1 MKSISSKKLKGN
13 ILIPGDKS
21 ISHRLVILSSIAIGK
36 SNIKGILKSD
46 DIMKTIEAM
55 QNFGASIEFSN
66 PYNCLIKGVGLG
78 GLAEP
83 KSALDFG
90 NSGTAVRLIMGLS
103 ASHPITTLFVGDA
116 SLSMR
121 PMDRVLKSLVNFGSS
136 YSLRKENYL
145 PAILKGS
152 DNPIPFSFEL
162 EEPSAQIKS
171 AVLLGALNTPG
182 VTKVK
187 DKFNTRDHTER
198 LLELYGANINIVKKK
213 SVREITIKGIKELK
227 GIDVSV
233 PGDPSSAL
241 FPIIAAL
248 ICKNSDITVKNVLI
262 NPTRDGAYR
271 VLKDMGAD
279 ISFLNHR
286 IMAAEEV
293 YDIRVRS
300 SNLKGISIPRKL
312 SPTMIDDYPILAV
325 AASMAKG
332 KTYFKGVNE
341 LRFKES
347 DRFSGILNL
356 LEKSGVR
363 ADSKKDDIIIYGK
376 SELKKGDIEIETNLD
391 HRMAMSALVMGL
403 VSKKEVKID
412 NDETIKTSFPS
423 FYKVMLKIGAK
434 LSKNKNR

>member
-103 ASHPITTLFVGDA
+103 ASHPITTLFVGDE

-198 LLELYGANINIVKKK
+198 LLELYEANINIVKKR

-271 VLKDMGAD
+271 VLKNMGAD

>member
-21 ISHRLVILSSIAIGK
+21 ISHRLVILSSIAIGQ

-46 DIMKTIEAM
+46 DIIKTIEAM
-55 QNFGASIEFSN
+55 QKFGASIEFTN

-90 NSGTAVRLIMGLS
+90 NSGTSARLIMGLS

-121 PMDRVLKSLVNFGSS
+121 PMDRVLKSLVNFGSN
-136 YSLRKENYL
+136 YSLRKDNYL

-162 EEPSAQIKS
+162 GEPSAQIKS

-198 LLELYGANINIVKKK
+198 LLGLYGANINITKKRSVK
-213 SVREITIKGIKELK
+213 EITIKGVNELK

-248 ICKNSDITVKNVLI
+248 ICKNSDIMVKNVLI
-262 NPTRDGAYR
+262 NPTRDGAFK

-279 ISFLNHR
+279 ISFLNNR
-286 IMAAEEV
+286 TMAAEEV
-293 YDIRVRS
+293 YDIRVKS
-300 SNLKGISIPRKL
+300 SNLKGIDIPRRL
-312 SPTMIDDYPILAV
+312 APTMIDDYPILAV

-332 KTYFKGVNE
+332 KTYFKGINE

-347 DRFSGILNL
+347 DRFAGIMNL
-356 LEKSGVR
+356 LKKNGVR
-363 ADSKKDDIIIYGK
+363 VESKKDTIIIHGK
-376 SELKKGDIEIETNLD
+376 CELKEGGIKIETNLD
-391 HRMAMSALVMGL
+391 HRMAMSALIMGL
-403 VSKKEVKID
+403 VSKNELKID
-412 NDETIKTSFPS
+412 NSETIKTSFPT
-423 FYKVMLKIGAK
+423 FYKVMIKIGAK
-434 LSKNKNR
+434 LSKK

>member
-36 SNIKGILKSD
+36 SNIKGLLKSD

-55 QNFGASIEFSN
+55 QNFGASIEFKNSL
-66 PYNCLIKGVGLG
+66 NCSIKGVGLG
-78 GLAEP
+78 GLLEP

-90 NSGTAVRLIMGLS
+90 NSGTAARLIMGLS
-103 ASHPITTLFVGDA
+103 ASHSITTLYVGDS
-116 SLSMR
+116 SLSIR
-121 PMDRVLKSLVNFGSS
+121 PMDRVLKPLINFGSN
-136 YSLRKENYL
+136 YSLRKDNYL

-152 DNPIPFSFEL
+152 DNPIPFSFDL

-182 VTKVK
+182 ITTVK

-198 LLELYGANINIVKKK
+198 LLGLYGANINITKKRNAK
-213 SVREITIKGIKELK
+213 EISIKGVNELN

-248 ICKNSDITVKNVLI
+248 ICKNSDIIVKNVLI
-262 NPTRDGAYR
+262 NSTRDGAFR
-271 VLKDMGAD
+271 VLKNMGAD

-286 IMAAEEV
+286 IMAAEDV

-300 SNLKGISIPRKL
+300 SKLRGVDVPRKF

-332 KTYFKGVNE
+332 KTHFKGINE

-347 DRFSGILNL
+347 DRFTGIINL
-356 LEKSGVR
+356 LEKNGVR
-363 ADSKKDDIIIYGK
+363 VESKKDTIIIHGRC
-376 SELKKGDIEIETNLD
+376 ELKKGGIEIKTNLD
-391 HRMAMSALVMGL
+391 HRMAMSALIMGL
-403 VSKKEVKID
+403 VSKKEIKID
-412 NDETIKTSFPS
+412 NSDTIKTSFPS
-423 FYKVMLKIGAK
+423 FYKVMIKVGAK
-434 LSKNKNR
+434 LSKK

>member
-21 ISHRLVILSSIAIGK
+21 ISHRLVILSSIAIGR
-36 SNIKGILKSD
+36 SNIKGLLKSD
-46 DIMKTIEAM
+46 DIMKTIGAM
-55 QNFGASIEFSN
+55 QNFGASIEFKNSF
-66 PYNCLIKGVGLG
+66 NCSIKGVGLG
-78 GLAEP
+78 GLLEP

-90 NSGTAVRLIMGLS
+90 NSGTAARLIMGLS
-103 ASHPITTLFVGDA
+103 ASHSITTLYVGDS
-116 SLSMR
+116 SLSIR
-121 PMDRVLKSLVNFGSS
+121 PMDRVLKPLINFGSN
-136 YSLRKENYL
+136 YSLRKDNYL

-152 DNPIPFSFEL
+152 DNPIPFSFDL

-182 VTKVK
+182 ITTVK

-198 LLELYGANINIVKKK
+198 LLGLYGANINITKKRNAK
-213 SVREITIKGIKELK
+213 EISIKGVNELN

-248 ICKNSDITVKNVLI
+248 ICKNSDIIVKNVLI
-262 NPTRDGAYR
+262 NSTRDGAFR
-271 VLKDMGAD
+271 VLKNMGAD

-286 IMAAEEV
+286 IMAAEDV

-300 SNLKGISIPRKL
+300 SKLRGVDVPRKF

-325 AASMAKG
+325 AASMANG
-332 KTYFKGVNE
+332 KTHFKGINE

-347 DRFSGILNL
+347 DRFTGIINL
-356 LEKSGVR
+356 LEKNGVR
-363 ADSKKDDIIIYGK
+363 VESKKDTIIIHGRC
-376 SELKKGDIEIETNLD
+376 ELKKGGIEIKTNLD
-391 HRMAMSALVMGL
+391 HRMAMSALIMGL
-403 VSKKEVKID
+403 VSKKGIKID
-412 NDETIKTSFPS
+412 NSETIKTSFPS
-423 FYKVMLKIGAK
+423 FYKVMIKVGAK
-434 LSKNKNR
+434 LSKK

>member
-36 SNIKGILKSD
+36 SNIKGLLKSD
-46 DIMKTIEAM
+46 DIMKTIGAM
-55 QNFGASIEFSN
+55 QNFGASIEFKNSF
-66 PYNCLIKGVGLG
+66 NCSIKGVGLG
-78 GLAEP
+78 GLLEP

-90 NSGTAVRLIMGLS
+90 NSGTAARLIMGLS
-103 ASHPITTLFVGDA
+103 ASHSITTLYVGDS
-116 SLSMR
+116 SLSIR
-121 PMDRVLKSLVNFGSS
+121 PMDRVLKPLINFGSN
-136 YSLRKENYL
+136 YSLRKDNYL

-152 DNPIPFSFEL
+152 DNPIPFSFDL

-182 VTKVK
+182 ITTVK

-198 LLELYGANINIVKKK
+198 LLGLYGANINITKKRNAK
-213 SVREITIKGIKELK
+213 EISIKGVNELN

-248 ICKNSDITVKNVLI
+248 ICKNSDIIVKNVLI
-262 NPTRDGAYR
+262 NSTRDGAFR
-271 VLKDMGAD
+271 VLKNMGAD

-286 IMAAEEV
+286 IMAAEDV

-300 SNLKGISIPRKL
+300 SKLRGVDVPRKF

-332 KTYFKGVNE
+332 KTYFKGINE

-347 DRFSGILNL
+347 DRFTGIINL
-356 LEKSGVR
+356 LEKNGVR
-363 ADSKKDDIIIYGK
+363 VESKKDTIIIHGRC
-376 SELKKGDIEIETNLD
+376 ELKKGGIEIKTNLD
-391 HRMAMSALVMGL
+391 HRMAMSALIMGL
-403 VSKKEVKID
+403 VSKKEIKID
-412 NDETIKTSFPS
+412 NSDTIKTSFPS
-423 FYKVMLKIGAK
+423 FYKVMIKVGAK
-434 LSKNKNR
+434 LSKK

>member
-36 SNIKGILKSD
+36 SNIKGLLKSD
-46 DIMKTIEAM
+46 DIMKTIGAM
-55 QNFGASIEFSN
+55 QNFGASIEFKNSF
-66 PYNCLIKGVGLG
+66 NCSIKGVGLG
-78 GLAEP
+78 GLLEP

-90 NSGTAVRLIMGLS
+90 NSGTAARLIMGLS
-103 ASHPITTLFVGDA
+103 ASHSITTLYVGDS
-116 SLSMR
+116 SLSIR
-121 PMDRVLKSLVNFGSS
+121 PMDRVLKPLINFGSN
-136 YSLRKENYL
+136 YSLRKDNYL

-152 DNPIPFSFEL
+152 DNPIPFSFDL

-182 VTKVK
+182 ITTVK

-198 LLELYGANINIVKKK
+198 LLGLYGANINITKKRNAK
-213 SVREITIKGIKELK
+213 EISIKGVNELN

-248 ICKNSDITVKNVLI
+248 ICKNSDIIVKNVLI
-262 NPTRDGAYR
+262 NSTRDGAFR
-271 VLKDMGAD
+271 VLKNMGAD

-286 IMAAEEV
+286 IMAAEDV

-300 SNLKGISIPRKL
+300 SKL
-312 SPTMIDDYPILAV
+312 RGVDVPKKFSPTMIDDYPILAV

-332 KTYFKGVNE
+332 KTYFKGINE

-347 DRFSGILNL
+347 DRFTGIINL
-356 LEKSGVR
+356 LEKNGVKVE
-363 ADSKKDDIIIYGK
+363 SKKDTIIIHGK
-376 SELKKGDIEIETNLD
+376 CELKKGGIEIKTNLD
-391 HRMAMSALVMGL
+391 HRMAMSALIMGL
-403 VSKKEVKID
+403 VSKKEIKID
-412 NDETIKTSFPS
+412 NSETIQTSFPS
-423 FYKVMLKIGAK
+423 FYKVMIKIGAK
-434 LSKNKNR
+434 LSKK

>member
-21 ISHRLVILSSIAIGK
+21 ISHRLVILSSIAIGR
-36 SNIKGILKSD
+36 SNIKGLLKSD
-46 DIMKTIEAM
+46 DIMKTIGAM
-55 QNFGASIEFSN
+55 QNFGASIEFKNSF
-66 PYNCLIKGVGLG
+66 NCSIKGVGLG
-78 GLAEP
+78 GLLEP

-90 NSGTAVRLIMGLS
+90 NSGTAARLIMGLS
-103 ASHPITTLFVGDA
+103 ASHSITTLYVGDS
-116 SLSMR
+116 SLSIR
-121 PMDRVLKSLVNFGSS
+121 PMDRVLKPLINFGSN
-136 YSLRKENYL
+136 YSLRKDNYL

-152 DNPIPFSFEL
+152 DNPIPFSFDL

-182 VTKVK
+182 ITTVK

-198 LLELYGANINIVKKK
+198 LLGLYGANINITKKRNAK
-213 SVREITIKGIKELK
+213 EISIKGVNELN

-248 ICKNSDITVKNVLI
+248 ICKNSDIIVKNVLI
-262 NPTRDGAYR
+262 NSTRDGAFR
-271 VLKDMGAD
+271 VLKNMGAD

-286 IMAAEEV
+286 IMAAEDV

-300 SNLKGISIPRKL
+300 SKLRGVDVPRKF

-325 AASMAKG
+325 AASMANG
-332 KTYFKGVNE
+332 KTHFKGINE

-347 DRFSGILNL
+347 DRFTGIINL
-356 LEKSGVR
+356 LEKNGVR
-363 ADSKKDDIIIYGK
+363 VESKKDTIIIHGK
-376 SELKKGDIEIETNLD
+376 CELKKGGIEIKTNLD
-391 HRMAMSALVMGL
+391 HRMAMSALIMGL
-403 VSKKEVKID
+403 VSKKEIKID
-412 NDETIKTSFPS
+412 NSETIKTSFPS
-423 FYKVMLKIGAK
+423 FYKVMIKIGAK
-434 LSKNKNR
+434 LSKK

>member
-1 MKSISSKKLKGN
+1 
-13 ILIPGDKS
+13 
-21 ISHRLVILSSIAIGK
+21 
-36 SNIKGILKSD
+36 
-46 DIMKTIEAM
+46 MKTIKAM

-90 NSGTAVRLIMGLS
+90 NSGTSARLIMGLS
-103 ASHPITTLFVGDA
+103 ASHPITTLYVGDS
-116 SLSMR
+116 SLSIR
-121 PMDRVLKSLVNFGSS
+121 PMNRVLKPLVNFGSN
-136 YSLRKENYL
+136 YSLRQDNYL
-145 PAILKGS
+145 PAIVKGS
-152 DNPIPFSFEL
+152 DNPIPFSFDL
-162 EEPSAQIKS
+162 GEPSAQIKS

-182 VTKVK
+182 ITTVR

-198 LLELYGANINIVKKK
+198 LLGLYGANINITKKRNVK
-213 SVREITIKGIKELK
+213 EISIKGVSELN

-248 ICKNSDITVKNVLI
+248 ICKNSDIIVKNVLI
-262 NPTRDGAYR
+262 NSTRDGAFR
-271 VLKDMGAD
+271 VLKNMGAD

-286 IMAAEEV
+286 IMAAEDI

-300 SNLKGISIPRKL
+300 SNLKGVDVPRKF

-332 KTYFKGVNE
+332 KTYFKGLNE

-347 DRFSGILNL
+347 DRFTGIINL
-356 LEKSGVR
+356 LEKNGVR
-363 ADSKKDDIIIYGK
+363 VESKNDTIIIHGK
-376 SELKKGDIEIETNLD
+376 CELKKGGIEIKTNLD
-391 HRMAMSALVMGL
+391 HRMAMSALIMGL
-403 VSKKEVKID
+403 VSRREIKID
-412 NDETIKTSFPS
+412 NSEIIKTSFPS
-423 FYKVMLKIGAK
+423 FYKVMIKVGAK
-434 LSKNKNR
+434 LSKK

>member
-36 SNIKGILKSD
+36 SNIKGLLKSD
-46 DIMKTIEAM
+46 DIMKTIGAM
-55 QNFGASIEFSN
+55 QNFGASIEFKNSF
-66 PYNCLIKGVGLG
+66 NCSIKGVGLG
-78 GLAEP
+78 GLLEP

-90 NSGTAVRLIMGLS
+90 NSGTAARLIMGLS
-103 ASHPITTLFVGDA
+103 ASHPITTLYVGDS
-116 SLSMR
+116 SLSIR
-121 PMDRVLKSLVNFGSS
+121 PMNRVLKPLINFGSN
-136 YSLRKENYL
+136 YSLRKDNYL

-152 DNPIPFSFEL
+152 DNPIPFSFDL

-182 VTKVK
+182 ITTVK

-198 LLELYGANINIVKKK
+198 LLGLYGANINITKKRNAK
-213 SVREITIKGIKELK
+213 EISIKGVNELN

-248 ICKNSDITVKNVLI
+248 ICKNSDIIVKNVLI
-262 NPTRDGAYR
+262 NSTRDGAFR
-271 VLKDMGAD
+271 VLKNMGAD

-286 IMAAEEV
+286 IMAAEDV

-300 SNLKGISIPRKL
+300 SKLRGVDVPRKF

-332 KTYFKGVNE
+332 KTYFKGINE

-347 DRFSGILNL
+347 DRFTGIINL
-356 LEKSGVR
+356 LEKNEVR
-363 ADSKKDDIIIYGK
+363 VESKKDTIIIHGRC
-376 SELKKGDIEIETNLD
+376 ELKKGGIEIKTNLD
-391 HRMAMSALVMGL
+391 HRMAMSALIMGL
-403 VSKKEVKID
+403 VSKKEIKID
-412 NDETIKTSFPS
+412 TSAPIKRSFPS
-423 FYKVMLKIGAK
+423 FYKVMIKVGAK
-434 LSKNKNR
+434 LSKK

>member
-21 ISHRLVILSSIAIGK
+21 ISHRLVILSSIAIGR
-36 SNIKGILKSD
+36 SNIKGLLKSD
-46 DIMKTIEAM
+46 DIMKTIGAM
-55 QNFGASIEFSN
+55 QNFGASIEFKNSF
-66 PYNCLIKGVGLG
+66 NCSIKGVGLG
-78 GLAEP
+78 GLLEP

-90 NSGTAVRLIMGLS
+90 NSGTAARLIMGLS
-103 ASHPITTLFVGDA
+103 ASHSITTLYVGDS
-116 SLSMR
+116 SLSIR
-121 PMDRVLKSLVNFGSS
+121 PMDRVLKPLINFGSN
-136 YSLRKENYL
+136 YSLRKDNYL

-152 DNPIPFSFEL
+152 DNPIPFSFDL

-182 VTKVK
+182 ITTVK

-198 LLELYGANINIVKKK
+198 LLGLYGANINITKKRNAK
-213 SVREITIKGIKELK
+213 EISIKGVNELN

-248 ICKNSDITVKNVLI
+248 ICKNSDIIVKNVLI
-262 NPTRDGAYR
+262 NSTRDGAFR
-271 VLKDMGAD
+271 VLKNMGAD

-286 IMAAEEV
+286 IMAAEDV

-300 SNLKGISIPRKL
+300 SKLRGVDVPRKF

-332 KTYFKGVNE
+332 KTYFKGINE

-347 DRFSGILNL
+347 DRFTGIINL
-356 LEKSGVR
+356 LEKNGVKVE
-363 ADSKKDDIIIYGK
+363 SKKDTIIIHGK
-376 SELKKGDIEIETNLD
+376 CELKKGGIEIKTNLD
-391 HRMAMSALVMGL
+391 HRMAMSALIMGL
-403 VSKKEVKID
+403 VSKKEIKID
-412 NDETIKTSFPS
+412 NSETIQTSFPS
-423 FYKVMLKIGAK
+423 FYKVMIKIGAK
-434 LSKNKNR
+434 LSKK

>member
-21 ISHRLVILSSIAIGK
+21 ISHRLVILSSIAIGR
-36 SNIKGILKSD
+36 SNIKGLLKSD
-46 DIMKTIEAM
+46 DIMKTIGAM
-55 QNFGASIEFSN
+55 QNFGASIEFKNSF
-66 PYNCLIKGVGLG
+66 NCSIKGVGLG
-78 GLAEP
+78 GLLEP

-90 NSGTAVRLIMGLS
+90 NSGTAARLIMGLS
-103 ASHPITTLFVGDA
+103 ASHSITTLYVGDS
-116 SLSMR
+116 SLSIR
-121 PMDRVLKSLVNFGSS
+121 PMDRVLKPLINFGSN
-136 YSLRKENYL
+136 YSLRKDNYL

-152 DNPIPFSFEL
+152 DNPIPFSFDL

-182 VTKVK
+182 ITTVK

-198 LLELYGANINIVKKK
+198 LLGLYGANINITKKRNAK
-213 SVREITIKGIKELK
+213 EISIKGVNELN

-248 ICKNSDITVKNVLI
+248 ICKNSDIIVKNVLI
-262 NPTRDGAYR
+262 NSTRDGAFR
-271 VLKDMGAD
+271 VLKNMGAD

-286 IMAAEEV
+286 IMAAEDV

-300 SNLKGISIPRKL
+300 SKLRGVDVPRKF

-332 KTYFKGVNE
+332 KTHFKGIKE

-347 DRFSGILNL
+347 DRFTGIINL
-356 LEKSGVR
+356 LEKNGVR
-363 ADSKKDDIIIYGK
+363 VESKKDILIIHGRC
-376 SELKKGDIEIETNLD
+376 ELKKGGIEIKTNLD
-391 HRMAMSALVMGL
+391 HRMAMSALIMGL
-403 VSKKEVKID
+403 VSKKEIKID
-412 NDETIKTSFPS
+412 NSDTIKTSFPS
-423 FYKVMLKIGAK
+423 FYKVMIKVGAK
-434 LSKNKNR
+434 LSKK

>member
-21 ISHRLVILSSIAIGK
+21 ISHRLVILSSIAIGR
-36 SNIKGILKSD
+36 SNIKGLLKSD
-46 DIMKTIEAM
+46 DIMKTIGAM
-55 QNFGASIEFSN
+55 QNFGASIEFKNSF
-66 PYNCLIKGVGLG
+66 NCSIKGVGLG
-78 GLAEP
+78 GLLEP

-90 NSGTAVRLIMGLS
+90 NSGTAARLIMGLS
-103 ASHPITTLFVGDA
+103 ASHSITTLYVGDS
-116 SLSMR
+116 SLSIR
-121 PMDRVLKSLVNFGSS
+121 PMDRVLKPLINFGSN
-136 YSLRKENYL
+136 YSLRKDNYL

-152 DNPIPFSFEL
+152 DNPIPFSFDL

-182 VTKVK
+182 ITTVK

-198 LLELYGANINIVKKK
+198 LLGLYGANINITKKRNAK
-213 SVREITIKGIKELK
+213 EISIKGVNELN

-248 ICKNSDITVKNVLI
+248 ICKNSDIIIKNVLI
-262 NPTRDGAYR
+262 NSTRDGAFR
-271 VLKDMGAD
+271 VLKNMGAD

-286 IMAAEEV
+286 IMAAEDV

-300 SNLKGISIPRKL
+300 SKLRGVDVPRKF

-332 KTYFKGVNE
+332 KTHFKGINE

-347 DRFSGILNL
+347 DRFTGIINL
-356 LEKSGVR
+356 LEKNGVR
-363 ADSKKDDIIIYGK
+363 VESKKDTIIIHGK
-376 SELKKGDIEIETNLD
+376 CELKKGGIEIKTNLD
-391 HRMAMSALVMGL
+391 HRMAMSALIMGL
-403 VSKKEVKID
+403 VSKKEIKID
-412 NDETIKTSFPS
+412 NSETIKTSFPS
-423 FYKVMLKIGAK
+423 FYKVMIKVGAK
-434 LSKNKNR
+434 LSKK

>member
-46 DIMKTIEAM
+46 DIMKTIKAM

-182 VTKVK
+182 VTKVR

-198 LLELYGANINIVKKK
+198 LLELYGANINIVKKR

-412 NDETIKTSFPS
+412 NNETIKTSFPS

>member
-90 NSGTAVRLIMGLS
+90 NSGTSARLIMGLS
-103 ASHPITTLFVGDA
+103 ASHPITTLFVGDT

-121 PMDRVLKSLVNFGSS
+121 PMNRVLKSLVNFGSS

-198 LLELYGANINIVKKK
+198 LLELYGANINTVKKR
-213 SVREITIKGIKELK
+213 SVREITIKGINELQ

-300 SNLKGISIPRKL
+300 SNLKGISIPKKL

-363 ADSKKDDIIIYGK
+363 ADFKKDDIIIYGK
-376 SELKKGDIEIETNLD
+376 SELKEGDIEIETNLD

-434 LSKNKNR
+434 LLKK

>member
-103 ASHPITTLFVGDA
+103 ASHPITTLFVGDE

-198 LLELYGANINIVKKK
+198 LLELYGANINIVKKR
-213 SVREITIKGIKELK
+213 SVREIRIKGIKELK

-300 SNLKGISIPRKL
+300 SNLKGIIIPRKL

-423 FYKVMLKIGAK
+423 FYKVMLKIGAN
-434 LSKNKNR
+434 LSKK

>member
-46 DIMKTIEAM
+46 DIMKTIKAM

-198 LLELYGANINIVKKK
+198 LLELYGANINTVKKR
-213 SVREITIKGIKELK
+213 SVREITIKGINELQ

-376 SELKKGDIEIETNLD
+376 SELKEGDIEIETNLD

-412 NDETIKTSFPS
+412 NNETIKTSFPS

>member
-21 ISHRLVILSSIAIGK
+21 ISHRLVILSSIAIGR
-36 SNIKGILKSD
+36 SNIKGLLKSD
-46 DIMKTIEAM
+46 DIMKTIGAM
-55 QNFGASIEFSN
+55 QNFGASIEFKNSF
-66 PYNCLIKGVGLG
+66 NCSIKGVGLG
-78 GLAEP
+78 GLLEP

-90 NSGTAVRLIMGLS
+90 NSGTAARLIMGLS
-103 ASHPITTLFVGDA
+103 ASHSITTLYVGDS
-116 SLSMR
+116 SLSIR
-121 PMDRVLKSLVNFGSS
+121 PMDRVLKPLINFGSN
-136 YSLRKENYL
+136 YSLRKDNYL

-152 DNPIPFSFEL
+152 DNPIPFSFDL

-182 VTKVK
+182 ITTVK

-198 LLELYGANINIVKKK
+198 LLGLYGANINITKKRNAK
-213 SVREITIKGIKELK
+213 EISIKGVNELN

-248 ICKNSDITVKNVLI
+248 ICKNSDIIVKNVLI
-262 NPTRDGAYR
+262 NSTRDGAFR
-271 VLKDMGAD
+271 VLKNMGAD

-286 IMAAEEV
+286 IMAAEDV

-300 SNLKGISIPRKL
+300 SKLRGVDVPRKF

-332 KTYFKGVNE
+332 KTHFKGINE

-347 DRFSGILNL
+347 DRFTGIINL
-356 LEKSGVR
+356 LEKNGVKVE
-363 ADSKKDDIIIYGK
+363 SKKDTIIIHGK
-376 SELKKGDIEIETNLD
+376 CELKKGGIEIKTNLD
-391 HRMAMSALVMGL
+391 HRMAMSALIMGL
-403 VSKKEVKID
+403 VSKKEIKID
-412 NDETIKTSFPS
+412 NSETIKTSFPS
-423 FYKVMLKIGAK
+423 FYKVMIKIGAK
-434 LSKNKNR
+434 LSKK

>member
-21 ISHRLVILSSIAIGK
+21 ISHRLVILSSIAIGR
-36 SNIKGILKSD
+36 SNIKGLLKSD
-46 DIMKTIEAM
+46 DIMKTIGAM
-55 QNFGASIEFSN
+55 QNFGASIEFKNSF
-66 PYNCLIKGVGLG
+66 NCSIKGVGLG
-78 GLAEP
+78 GLLEP

-90 NSGTAVRLIMGLS
+90 NSGTAARLIMGLS
-103 ASHPITTLFVGDA
+103 ASHSITTLYVGDS
-116 SLSMR
+116 SLSIR
-121 PMDRVLKSLVNFGSS
+121 PMDRVLKPLINFGSN
-136 YSLRKENYL
+136 YSLRKDNYL

-152 DNPIPFSFEL
+152 DNPIPFSFDL

-182 VTKVK
+182 ITTVK

-198 LLELYGANINIVKKK
+198 LLGLYGANINITKKRNAK
-213 SVREITIKGIKELK
+213 EISIKGVNELN

-248 ICKNSDITVKNVLI
+248 ICKNSDIIVKNVLI
-262 NPTRDGAYR
+262 NSTRDGAFR
-271 VLKDMGAD
+271 VLKNMGAD

-286 IMAAEEV
+286 IMAAEDV

-300 SNLKGISIPRKL
+300 SKLRGVDVPRKF

-332 KTYFKGVNE
+332 KTYFKGINE

-347 DRFSGILNL
+347 DRFTGIINL
-356 LEKSGVR
+356 LEKNGVR
-363 ADSKKDDIIIYGK
+363 VESKKDTIIIHGRC
-376 SELKKGDIEIETNLD
+376 ELKKGGIEIKTNLD
-391 HRMAMSALVMGL
+391 HRMAMSALIMGL
-403 VSKKEVKID
+403 VSKKEIKID
-412 NDETIKTSFPS
+412 NSETIKTSFPS
-423 FYKVMLKIGAK
+423 FYKVMIKVGAK
-434 LSKNKNR
+434 LSKK

>member
-21 ISHRLVILSSIAIGK
+21 ISHRLVILSSIAIGR
-36 SNIKGILKSD
+36 SNIKGLLKSD
-46 DIMKTIEAM
+46 DIMKTIGAM
-55 QNFGASIEFSN
+55 QNFGASIEFKNSF
-66 PYNCLIKGVGLG
+66 NCSIKGVGLG
-78 GLAEP
+78 GLLEP

-90 NSGTAVRLIMGLS
+90 NSGTAARLIMGLS
-103 ASHPITTLFVGDA
+103 ASHPITTLYVGDS
-116 SLSMR
+116 SLSIR
-121 PMDRVLKSLVNFGSS
+121 PMDRVLRPLINFGSN
-136 YSLRKENYL
+136 YSLRKDNYL

-152 DNPIPFSFEL
+152 DNPIPFSFDL

-182 VTKVK
+182 ITTVK

-198 LLELYGANINIVKKK
+198 LLGLYGANINITKKRNAK
-213 SVREITIKGIKELK
+213 EISIKGVNELN

-248 ICKNSDITVKNVLI
+248 ICKNSDIIVKNVLI
-262 NPTRDGAYR
+262 NSTRDGAFR
-271 VLKDMGAD
+271 VLKNMGAD

-286 IMAAEEV
+286 IMAAEDV

-300 SNLKGISIPRKL
+300 SKLRGVDVPRKF

-332 KTYFKGVNE
+332 KTHFKGINE

-347 DRFSGILNL
+347 DRFTGIINL
-356 LEKSGVR
+356 LEKNGVR
-363 ADSKKDDIIIYGK
+363 VESKKDTIIIHGK
-376 SELKKGDIEIETNLD
+376 CELKKGGIEIKTNLD
-391 HRMAMSALVMGL
+391 HRMAMSALIMGL
-403 VSKKEVKID
+403 VSKKEIKID
-412 NDETIKTSFPS
+412 NSETIQTSFPS
-423 FYKVMLKIGAK
+423 FYKVMIKIGAK
-434 LSKNKNR
+434 LSKK

>member
-21 ISHRLVILSSIAIGK
+21 ISHRLVILSSIAIGR
-36 SNIKGILKSD
+36 SNIKGLLKSD
-46 DIMKTIEAM
+46 DIMKTIGAM
-55 QNFGASIEFSN
+55 QNFGASIEFKNSF
-66 PYNCLIKGVGLG
+66 NCSIKGVGLG
-78 GLAEP
+78 GLLEP

-90 NSGTAVRLIMGLS
+90 NSGTAARLIMGLS
-103 ASHPITTLFVGDA
+103 ASHSITTLYVGDS
-116 SLSMR
+116 SLSIR
-121 PMDRVLKSLVNFGSS
+121 PMDRVLKPLINFGSN
-136 YSLRKENYL
+136 YSLRKDNYL

-152 DNPIPFSFEL
+152 DNPIPFSFDL

-182 VTKVK
+182 ITTVK

-198 LLELYGANINIVKKK
+198 LLGLYGANINITKKRNAK
-213 SVREITIKGIKELK
+213 EISIKGVNELN

-248 ICKNSDITVKNVLI
+248 ICKNSDIIVKNVLI
-262 NPTRDGAYR
+262 NSTRDGAFR
-271 VLKDMGAD
+271 VLKNMGAD

-286 IMAAEEV
+286 IIAAEEV

-300 SNLKGISIPRKL
+300 SNLRGVDVPRKF

-325 AASMAKG
+325 AASMANG
-332 KTYFKGVNE
+332 KTHFKGINE

-347 DRFSGILNL
+347 DRFTGIINL
-356 LEKSGVR
+356 LEKNGVR
-363 ADSKKDDIIIYGK
+363 VESKKDTIIIHGRC
-376 SELKKGDIEIETNLD
+376 ELKKGGIEIKTNLD
-391 HRMAMSALVMGL
+391 HRMAMSALIMGL
-403 VSKKEVKID
+403 VSKKEIKID
-412 NDETIKTSFPS
+412 NSDTIKTSFPS
-423 FYKVMLKIGAK
+423 FYKVMIKVGAK
-434 LSKNKNR
+434 LSKK

>member
-21 ISHRLVILSSIAIGK
+21 ISHRLVILSSIAIGR
-36 SNIKGILKSD
+36 SNIKGLLKSD
-46 DIMKTIEAM
+46 DIMKTIGAM
-55 QNFGASIEFSN
+55 QNFGASIEFKNSF
-66 PYNCLIKGVGLG
+66 NCSIKGVGLG
-78 GLAEP
+78 GLLEP

-90 NSGTAVRLIMGLS
+90 NSGTAARLIMGLS
-103 ASHPITTLFVGDA
+103 ASHSITTLYVGDS
-116 SLSMR
+116 SLSIR
-121 PMDRVLKSLVNFGSS
+121 PMDRVLKPLINFGSN
-136 YSLRKENYL
+136 YSLRKDNYL

-152 DNPIPFSFEL
+152 DNPIPFSFDL

-182 VTKVK
+182 ITTVK

-198 LLELYGANINIVKKK
+198 LLGLYGANINITKKRNAK
-213 SVREITIKGIKELK
+213 EISIKGVNELN

-248 ICKNSDITVKNVLI
+248 ICKNSDIIVKNVLI
-262 NPTRDGAYR
+262 NSTRDGAFR
-271 VLKDMGAD
+271 VLKNMGAD

-286 IMAAEEV
+286 IIAAEDV

-300 SNLKGISIPRKL
+300 SKL
-312 SPTMIDDYPILAV
+312 RGVDVPKKFSPTMIDDYPILAV

-332 KTYFKGVNE
+332 KTHFKGINE

-347 DRFSGILNL
+347 DRFTGIINL
-356 LEKSGVR
+356 LEKNGVR
-363 ADSKKDDIIIYGK
+363 VESKKDTIIIHGRC
-376 SELKKGDIEIETNLD
+376 ELKKGGIEIKTNLD
-391 HRMAMSALVMGL
+391 HRMAMSALIMGL
-403 VSKKEVKID
+403 VSKKEIKID
-412 NDETIKTSFPS
+412 NYETIKTSFPS
-423 FYKVMLKIGAK
+423 FYKVMIKVGAK
-434 LSKNKNR
+434 LSKK

>member
-55 QNFGASIEFSN
+55 QNFGASIEFLN

-103 ASHPITTLFVGDA
+103 ATHPITTLFVGDA

-198 LLELYGANINIVKKK
+198 LLELYEANINIVKKR

-271 VLKDMGAD
+271 VLKNMGAD

>member
-36 SNIKGILKSD
+36 SNIKGLLKSD

-55 QNFGASIEFSN
+55 QNFGASIEFIS
-66 PYNCLIKGVGLG
+66 PLNCLIRGVGLG
-78 GLAEP
+78 GLLEP

-90 NSGTAVRLIMGLS
+90 NSGTSARLIMGLS
-103 ASHPITTLFVGDA
+103 ASHPITTLYVGDS
-116 SLSMR
+116 SLSIR
-121 PMDRVLKSLVNFGSS
+121 PMNRVLKPLVNFGSN
-136 YSLRKENYL
+136 YSLRENNYL

-198 LLELYGANINIVKKK
+198 LLELYGANINTVKKR
-213 SVREITIKGIKELK
+213 SVREITIKGINELQ

-300 SNLKGISIPRKL
+300 SNLKGISIPKKL

-376 SELKKGDIEIETNLD
+376 SELKKGGIEIETNLD
-391 HRMAMSALVMGL
+391 HRMAMSALIMGL
-403 VSKKEVKID
+403 VSKKEIKID
-412 NDETIKTSFPS
+412 NSETIQTSFPS
-423 FYKVMLKIGAK
+423 FYKVMIKIGAK
-434 LSKNKNR
+434 LSKK

>member
-21 ISHRLVILSSIAIGK
+21 ISHRLVILSSIAIGR
-36 SNIKGILKSD
+36 SNIKGLLKSD
-46 DIMKTIEAM
+46 DIMKTIGAM
-55 QNFGASIEFSN
+55 QNFGASIEFKNSF
-66 PYNCLIKGVGLG
+66 NCSIKGVGLG
-78 GLAEP
+78 GLLEP

-90 NSGTAVRLIMGLS
+90 NSGTAARLIMGLS
-103 ASHPITTLFVGDA
+103 ASHSITTLYVGDS
-116 SLSMR
+116 SLSIR
-121 PMDRVLKSLVNFGSS
+121 PMDRVLKPLINFGSN
-136 YSLRKENYL
+136 YSLRKNNYL

-152 DNPIPFSFEL
+152 DNPIPFSFDL

-182 VTKVK
+182 ITTVK

-198 LLELYGANINIVKKK
+198 LLGLYGANINITKKRNVK
-213 SVREITIKGIKELK
+213 EISIKGVNELN

-248 ICKNSDITVKNVLI
+248 ICKNSDIIVKNVLI
-262 NPTRDGAYR
+262 NSTRDGAFR
-271 VLKDMGAD
+271 VLKNMGAD

-286 IMAAEEV
+286 IMAAEDV

-300 SNLKGISIPRKL
+300 SKLRGVDVPRKF

-332 KTYFKGVNE
+332 KTHFKGINE

-347 DRFSGILNL
+347 DRFTGIINL
-356 LEKSGVR
+356 LEKNGVR
-363 ADSKKDDIIIYGK
+363 VESKKDTIIIHGRC
-376 SELKKGDIEIETNLD
+376 ELKKGGIEIKTNLD
-391 HRMAMSALVMGL
+391 HRMAMSALIMGL
-403 VSKKEVKID
+403 VSKKEIKID
-412 NDETIKTSFPS
+412 NSETIKTSFPS
-423 FYKVMLKIGAK
+423 FYKVMIKVGAK
-434 LSKNKNR
+434 LSKK

>member
-21 ISHRLVILSSIAIGK
+21 ISHRLIILSSIAIGR

-46 DIMKTIEAM
+46 DIMKTIGAM
-55 QNFGASIEFSN
+55 QNFGASIEFKNSF
-66 PYNCLIKGVGLG
+66 NCSIKGVGLG
-78 GLAEP
+78 GLLEP

-90 NSGTAVRLIMGLS
+90 NSGTAARLIMGLS
-103 ASHPITTLFVGDA
+103 ASHSITTLYVGDS
-116 SLSMR
+116 SLSIR
-121 PMDRVLKSLVNFGSS
+121 PMDRVLKPLINFGSN
-136 YSLRKENYL
+136 YSLRKDNYL

-152 DNPIPFSFEL
+152 DNPIPFSFDL

-182 VTKVK
+182 ITTVK

-198 LLELYGANINIVKKK
+198 LLGLYGANINITKKRNAK
-213 SVREITIKGIKELK
+213 EISIKGVNELN

-248 ICKNSDITVKNVLI
+248 ICKNSDIIVKNVLI
-262 NPTRDGAYR
+262 NSTRDGAFR
-271 VLKDMGAD
+271 VLKNMGAD

-286 IMAAEEV
+286 IMAAEDV

-300 SNLKGISIPRKL
+300 SKLRGVDVPRKF

-332 KTYFKGVNE
+332 KTHFKGINE

-347 DRFSGILNL
+347 DRFTGIINL
-356 LEKSGVR
+356 LEKNGVR
-363 ADSKKDDIIIYGK
+363 VESKKDTIIIHGRC
-376 SELKKGDIEIETNLD
+376 ELKKGGIEIKTNLD
-391 HRMAMSALVMGL
+391 HRMAMSALIMGL
-403 VSKKEVKID
+403 VSKKEIKID
-412 NDETIKTSFPS
+412 NSETIKTSFPS
-423 FYKVMLKIGAK
+423 FYKVMIKVGAK
-434 LSKNKNR
+434 LSKK

>member
-21 ISHRLVILSSIAIGK
+21 ISHRIDILSSIAIGR
-36 SNIKGILKSD
+36 SNIKGLLKSD
-46 DIMKTIEAM
+46 DIMKTIGAM
-55 QNFGASIEFSN
+55 QNFGASIEFKNSF
-66 PYNCLIKGVGLG
+66 NCSIKGVGLG
-78 GLAEP
+78 GLLEP

-90 NSGTAVRLIMGLS
+90 NSGTAARLIMGLS
-103 ASHPITTLFVGDA
+103 ASHSITTLYVGDS
-116 SLSMR
+116 SLSIR
-121 PMDRVLKSLVNFGSS
+121 PMDRVLKPLINFGSN
-136 YSLRKENYL
+136 YSLRKDNYL

-152 DNPIPFSFEL
+152 DNPIPFSFDL

-182 VTKVK
+182 ITTVK

-198 LLELYGANINIVKKK
+198 LLGLYGANINITKKRNAK
-213 SVREITIKGIKELK
+213 EISIKGVNELN

-248 ICKNSDITVKNVLI
+248 ICKNSDIIVKNVLI
-262 NPTRDGAYR
+262 NSTRDGAFR
-271 VLKDMGAD
+271 VLKNMGAD

-286 IMAAEEV
+286 IMAAEDV

-300 SNLKGISIPRKL
+300 SKLRGVDVPRKF

-325 AASMAKG
+325 AASMANG
-332 KTYFKGVNE
+332 KTHFKGINE

-347 DRFSGILNL
+347 DRFTGIINL
-356 LEKSGVR
+356 LEKNGVR
-363 ADSKKDDIIIYGK
+363 VESKKDTIIIHGRC
-376 SELKKGDIEIETNLD
+376 ELKKGGIEIKTNLD
-391 HRMAMSALVMGL
+391 HRMAMSALIMGL
-403 VSKKEVKID
+403 VSKKEIKID
-412 NDETIKTSFPS
+412 NSDTIKTSFPS
-423 FYKVMLKIGAK
+423 FYKVMIKVGAK
-434 LSKNKNR
+434 LSKK

>member
-21 ISHRLVILSSIAIGK
+21 ISHRLVILSSIAIGH

-46 DIMKTIEAM
+46 DIMKTIGAM
-55 QNFGASIEFSN
+55 KNFGASIEFTN
-66 PYNCLIKGVGLG
+66 PLNCSIKGVGLG
-78 GLAEP
+78 GLSEP
-83 KSALDFG
+83 ESVLDFG
-90 NSGTAVRLIMGLS
+90 NSGTSARLIMGLS
-103 ASHPITTLFVGDA
+103 ASHPITTIFVGDK
-116 SLSMR
+116 SLSIR
-121 PMDRVLKSLVNFGSS
+121 PMNRVLKPLVNFGSN
-136 YSLRKENYL
+136 YSLRKDNYL

-162 EEPSAQIKS
+162 GEPSAQIKS

-182 VTKVK
+182 ITTVK

-198 LLELYGANINIVKKK
+198 LLGLYGANISVTKKRNVK
-213 SVREITIKGIKELK
+213 EISIKGVNELK

-279 ISFLNHR
+279 ISFLNRR

-376 SELKKGDIEIETNLD
+376 RELKKGDIEIETNLD

-412 NDETIKTSFPS
+412 NDETIKTSFPT
-423 FYKVMLKIGAK
+423 FYKVMLKIGSK
-434 LSKNKNR
+434 LSKK

>member
-21 ISHRLVILSSIAIGK
+21 ISHRLVILSSIAIGR
-36 SNIKGILKSD
+36 SNIKGLLKSD
-46 DIMKTIEAM
+46 DIMKTIGAM
-55 QNFGASIEFSN
+55 QNFGASIEFKNSF
-66 PYNCLIKGVGLG
+66 NCSIKGVGLG
-78 GLAEP
+78 GLLEP

-90 NSGTAVRLIMGLS
+90 NSGTAARLIMGLS
-103 ASHPITTLFVGDA
+103 ASHSITTLYVGDS
-116 SLSMR
+116 SLSIR
-121 PMDRVLKSLVNFGSS
+121 PMDRVLKPLINFGSN
-136 YSLRKENYL
+136 YSLRKDNYL

-152 DNPIPFSFEL
+152 DNPIPFSFDL

-182 VTKVK
+182 ITTVK

-198 LLELYGANINIVKKK
+198 LLGLYGANINITKKRNAK
-213 SVREITIKGIKELK
+213 EISIKGVNELN

-248 ICKNSDITVKNVLI
+248 ICKNSDIIVKNVLI
-262 NPTRDGAYR
+262 NSTRDGAFR
-271 VLKDMGAD
+271 VLKNMGAD

-286 IMAAEEV
+286 IMAAEDV

-300 SNLKGISIPRKL
+300 SKLRGVDVPRKF

-332 KTYFKGVNE
+332 KTYFKGINE

-347 DRFSGILNL
+347 DRFTGIINL
-356 LEKSGVR
+356 LEKNGVR
-363 ADSKKDDIIIYGK
+363 VESKKDTIIIHGRC
-376 SELKKGDIEIETNLD
+376 ELKKGGIEIKTNLD
-391 HRMAMSALVMGL
+391 HRMAMSALIMGL
-403 VSKKEVKID
+403 VSKQEIKID
-412 NDETIKTSFPS
+412 NSETIKTSFPS
-423 FYKVMLKIGAK
+423 FYKVMIKVGAK
-434 LSKNKNR
+434 LSKK

>member
-36 SNIKGILKSD
+36 SNIKGLLKSN

-55 QNFGASIEFSN
+55 QNFGASIEFKSSF
-66 PYNCLIKGVGLG
+66 NCSIKGVGLG
-78 GLAEP
+78 GLLEP

-90 NSGTAVRLIMGLS
+90 NSGTAARLIMGLS
-103 ASHPITTLFVGDA
+103 ASHPITTLYVGDS
-116 SLSMR
+116 SLSIR
-121 PMDRVLKSLVNFGSS
+121 PMDRVLKPLANFGSN
-136 YSLRKENYL
+136 YSLRKDNYL

-227 GIDVSV
+227 GIDISV

-300 SNLKGISIPRKL
+300 SNLKGISIPKKL

-434 LSKNKNR
+434 LSKK

>member
-21 ISHRLVILSSIAIGK
+21 ISHRLVILSSIAIGR
-36 SNIKGILKSD
+36 SNIKGLLKSD
-46 DIMKTIEAM
+46 DIMKTIGAM
-55 QNFGASIEFSN
+55 QNFGASIEFKNSF
-66 PYNCLIKGVGLG
+66 NCSIKGVGLG
-78 GLAEP
+78 GLLEP

-90 NSGTAVRLIMGLS
+90 NSGTAARLIMGLS
-103 ASHPITTLFVGDA
+103 ASHSITTLYVGDS
-116 SLSMR
+116 SLSIR
-121 PMDRVLKSLVNFGSS
+121 PMDRVLKPLINFGSN
-136 YSLRKENYL
+136 YSLRKDNYL

-152 DNPIPFSFEL
+152 DNPIPFSFDL

-182 VTKVK
+182 ITTVK

-198 LLELYGANINIVKKK
+198 LLGLYGANINITKKRNAK
-213 SVREITIKGIKELK
+213 EISIKGVNELN

-248 ICKNSDITVKNVLI
+248 ICKNSDIIVKNVLI
-262 NPTRDGAYR
+262 NSTRDGAFR
-271 VLKDMGAD
+271 VLKNMGAD

-286 IMAAEEV
+286 IMAAEDV

-300 SNLKGISIPRKL
+300 SKLRGVDVPRKF

-332 KTYFKGVNE
+332 KTHFKGINE

-347 DRFSGILNL
+347 DRFTGIINL
-356 LEKSGVR
+356 LEKNGVR
-363 ADSKKDDIIIYGK
+363 VESKKDTIIIHGRC
-376 SELKKGDIEIETNLD
+376 ELKKGGIEIKTNLD
-391 HRMAMSALVMGL
+391 HRMAMSALIMGL
-403 VSKKEVKID
+403 VSKKEIKID
-412 NDETIKTSFPS
+412 NSETIKTSFPS
-423 FYKVMLKIGAK
+423 FYKVMIKVGAK
-434 LSKNKNR
+434 LSKK

>member
-21 ISHRLVILSSIAIGK
+21 ISHRLVILSSIAIGR
-36 SNIKGILKSD
+36 SNIKGLLKSD
-46 DIMKTIEAM
+46 DIMKTIGAM
-55 QNFGASIEFSN
+55 QNFGASIEFKNSF
-66 PYNCLIKGVGLG
+66 NCSIKGVGLG
-78 GLAEP
+78 GLLEP

-90 NSGTAVRLIMGLS
+90 NSGTAARLIMGLS
-103 ASHPITTLFVGDA
+103 ASHSITTLYVGDS
-116 SLSMR
+116 SLSIR
-121 PMDRVLKSLVNFGSS
+121 PMDRVLKPLINFGSN
-136 YSLRKENYL
+136 YSLRKDNYL

-152 DNPIPFSFEL
+152 DNPIPFSFDL

-182 VTKVK
+182 ITTVK

-198 LLELYGANINIVKKK
+198 LLGLYGANINITKKRNAK
-213 SVREITIKGIKELK
+213 EISIKGVNELN

-248 ICKNSDITVKNVLI
+248 ICKNSDIIVKNVLI
-262 NPTRDGAYR
+262 NSTRDGAFR
-271 VLKDMGAD
+271 VLKNMGAD

-286 IMAAEEV
+286 IMAAEDV

-300 SNLKGISIPRKL
+300 SKL
-312 SPTMIDDYPILAV
+312 RGVDVPKKFSPTMIDDYPILAV

-332 KTYFKGVNE
+332 KTHFKGINE

-347 DRFSGILNL
+347 DRFTGIINL
-356 LEKSGVR
+356 LEKNGVR
-363 ADSKKDDIIIYGK
+363 VESKKDTIIIHGRC
-376 SELKKGDIEIETNLD
+376 ELKKGGIEIKTNLD
-391 HRMAMSALVMGL
+391 HRMAMSALIMGL
-403 VSKKEVKID
+403 VSKKEIKID
-412 NDETIKTSFPS
+412 NSETIKTSFPS
-423 FYKVMLKIGAK
+423 FYKVMIKVGAK
-434 LSKNKNR
+434 LSKK

>member
-21 ISHRLVILSSIAIGK
+21 ISHRLVILSSIAIGR
-36 SNIKGILKSD
+36 SNIKGLLKSD
-46 DIMKTIEAM
+46 DIMKTIGAM
-55 QNFGASIEFSN
+55 QNFGASIEFKNSF
-66 PYNCLIKGVGLG
+66 NCSIKGVGLG
-78 GLAEP
+78 GLLEP

-90 NSGTAVRLIMGLS
+90 NSGTAARLIMGLS
-103 ASHPITTLFVGDA
+103 ASHSITTLYVGDS
-116 SLSMR
+116 SLSIR
-121 PMDRVLKSLVNFGSS
+121 PMNRVLKPLINFGSN
-136 YSLRKENYL
+136 YSLRKDNYL

-152 DNPIPFSFEL
+152 DNPIPFSFDL

-182 VTKVK
+182 ITTVK

-198 LLELYGANINIVKKK
+198 LLGLYGANINITKKRNAK
-213 SVREITIKGIKELK
+213 EISIKGVNELN

-248 ICKNSDITVKNVLI
+248 ICKNSDIIVKNVLI
-262 NPTRDGAYR
+262 NSTRDGAFR
-271 VLKDMGAD
+271 VLKNMGAD

-286 IMAAEEV
+286 IMAAEDV

-300 SNLKGISIPRKL
+300 SKLRGVDVPRKF

-332 KTYFKGVNE
+332 KTYFKGINE

-347 DRFSGILNL
+347 DRFTGIINL
-356 LEKSGVR
+356 LEKNGVR
-363 ADSKKDDIIIYGK
+363 VESKKDTIIIHGRC
-376 SELKKGDIEIETNLD
+376 ELKKGGIEIKTNLD
-391 HRMAMSALVMGL
+391 HRMAMSALIMGL
-403 VSKKEVKID
+403 VSKKEIKIVNSD
-412 NDETIKTSFPS
+412 TIKTSFPS
-423 FYKVMLKIGAK
+423 FYKVMIKVGAK
-434 LSKNKNR
+434 LSKK

>member
-21 ISHRLVILSSIAIGK
+21 ISHRLVILSSIAIGR
-36 SNIKGILKSD
+36 SNIKGLLKSD
-46 DIMKTIEAM
+46 DIMKTIGAM
-55 QNFGASIEFSN
+55 QNFGASIEFKNSF
-66 PYNCLIKGVGLG
+66 NCSIKGVGLG
-78 GLAEP
+78 GLLEP

-90 NSGTAVRLIMGLS
+90 NSGTAARLIMGLS
-103 ASHPITTLFVGDA
+103 ASHSITTLYVGDS
-116 SLSMR
+116 SLSIR
-121 PMDRVLKSLVNFGSS
+121 PMDRVLKPLINFGSN
-136 YSLRKENYL
+136 YSLRKDNYL

-152 DNPIPFSFEL
+152 DNPIPFSFDL

-182 VTKVK
+182 ITTVK

-198 LLELYGANINIVKKK
+198 LLGLYGANINITKKRNAK
-213 SVREITIKGIKELK
+213 EISIKGVNELN

-248 ICKNSDITVKNVLI
+248 ICKNSDIIVKNVLI
-262 NPTRDGAYR
+262 NSTRDGAFR
-271 VLKDMGAD
+271 VLKNMGAD

-286 IMAAEEV
+286 IMAAEDV

-300 SNLKGISIPRKL
+300 SKLRGVDVPRKF

-332 KTYFKGVNE
+332 KTHFKGINE

-347 DRFSGILNL
+347 DRFTGIINL
-356 LEKSGVR
+356 LEKNGVR
-363 ADSKKDDIIIYGK
+363 VESKKDTIIIHGRC
-376 SELKKGDIEIETNLD
+376 ELKKGGIEIKTNLD
-391 HRMAMSALVMGL
+391 HRMAMSALIMGL
-403 VSKKEVKID
+403 VSKKEIKID
-412 NDETIKTSFPS
+412 NSETIQTSFPS
-423 FYKVMLKIGAK
+423 FYKVMIKVGAK
-434 LSKNKNR
+434 LSKK